1 MPCWIYAILILILL
15 FFVEREHFDLS
26 AAFVDLATY
35 DSLDQ
40 YMYRSFIRL
49 FTTKMSHYLR
59 KKKITPSDIINQE
72 EEQRII
78 DEEKH

>member
-1 MPCWIYAILILILL
+1 MPWWVYAILILILL
-15 FFVEREHFDLS
+15 VCVEREHFDLS
-26 AAFVDLATY
+26 AAFIDLATY
-35 DSLDQ
+35 DSLDR

-49 FTTKMSHYLR
+49 VTNKVTHYLR